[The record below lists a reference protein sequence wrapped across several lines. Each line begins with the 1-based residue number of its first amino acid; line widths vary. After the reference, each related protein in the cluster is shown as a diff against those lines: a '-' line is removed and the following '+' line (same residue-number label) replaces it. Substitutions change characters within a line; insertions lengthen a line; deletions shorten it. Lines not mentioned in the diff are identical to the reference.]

1 MTDLN
6 EKKRTVSLP
15 GTARGCLPHQ
25 RGFTLVELLVALV
38 LLLIGFLAVFTVLWG
53 SAASGRFSRDMTT
66 AASLGQDMLERAKTL
81 SYGSLPETTGFVTYT
96 AASVSA
102 KGFTREWQ
110 IMNDF
115 PEAGMKTVKARVS
128 WNNIVGSG
136 GVKTSTRTFTMTK
149 RPEY

>member
-1 MTDLN
+1 MADLK
-6 EKKRTVSLP
+6 EKQRTVSP
-15 GTARGCLPHQ
+15 SGTTMGCLRHQ
-25 RGFTLVELLVALV
+25 QGFTLIELLVALV
-38 LLLIGFLAVFTVLWG
+38 LLMIGFLAVFTVLWG
-53 SAASGRFSRDMTT
+53 SAASGRFTRDMTT

-81 SYGSLPETTGFVTYT
+81 SYGSLPATTGFVSYT

-136 GVKTSTRTFTMTK
+136 GVKTSTRTFTMTR

>member
-1 MTDLN
+1 MPEMN
-6 EKKRTVSLP
+6 EKRHAVSLSE
-15 GTARGCLPHQ
+15 TAVGCLPRQ
-25 RGFTLVELLVALV
+25 QGFTLVELLVALV

-81 SYGSLPETTGFVTYT
+81 SYGSLPATTGFVSYT
-96 AASVSA
+96 ASSVSA

-128 WNNIVGSG
+128 WDNIVGSG

>member
-1 MTDLN
+1 MADLK
-6 EKKRTVSLP
+6 EKQRTVSP
-15 GTARGCLPHQ
+15 SGTTMGCLRHQ
-25 RGFTLVELLVALV
+25 QGFTLIELLVALV
-38 LLLIGFLAVFTVLWG
+38 LLMIGFLAVFTVLWG
-53 SAASGRFSRDMTT
+53 SAASGRFTRDMTT

-81 SYGSLPETTGFVTYT
+81 SYGSLPATTGFVSYT

-136 GVKTSTRTFTMTK
+136 GVQTSTRTFTMTR